1 MFRTLLMV
9 GALALTAP
17 ALAQEQPAADAQPD
31 AKANVAAVVESEFDT
46 YDSDKSGDL
55 NEQEFSTWLIA
66 LKTQAEG
73 EKAKATD
80 LQKWASAAFAQADAD
95 NSKAVSPAELTTF
108 LQG

>member
-1 MFRTLLMV
+1 MV
-9 GALALTAP
+9 GALALTTP
-17 ALAQEQPAADAQPD
+17 ALAQDQPAAEAQPAA

-46 YDSDKSGDL
+46 YDTDKSGDL

-73 EKAKATD
+73 DKAKATD